1 MQHNDTRY
9 QYVSCLVTMHT
20 VPQYHKTL
28 CLLECEQPQEKRI
41 SRKKKRSTKTFSKVD
56 MSSPVPATGLWLS
69 ANDSRLNQC
78 TDQSGCNSQNAV
90 CYSQSCDN
98 GLMPGDPAYQQYVF
112 AFPCSQ
118 AIPGSQGCD
127 GFGRCSASGGPTN
140 IPPQPAP
147 CQSPRPSTVVV
158 PTSPDAVPTGVAPVI
173 PVQNTGLLS
182 LLGGPN
188 NAASAPIE
196 PLSPGAQW
204 ISRIGNI
211 GQSVLSAFNV

>member
-1 MQHNDTRY
+1 
-9 QYVSCLVTMHT
+9 
-20 VPQYHKTL
+20 
-28 CLLECEQPQEKRI
+28 
-41 SRKKKRSTKTFSKVD
+41 
-56 MSSPVPATGLWLS
+56 MSSPIPSTGLWLS

-78 TDQSGCNSQNAV
+78 TDQSGCNAPNAV

-147 CQSPRPSTVVV
+147 CQSPRPSTVVGTTIPV
-158 PTSPDAVPTGVAPVI
+158 AVPVAPVVSQQ
-173 PVQNTGLLS
+173 PGLLS
-182 LLGGPN
+182 LLGGPLQN
-188 NAASAPIE
+188 NAAVA